1 MSLSHIVLVIGML
14 GCSCAAPPTRC
25 DLAVRDIDATVKA
38 FGEAHPK
45 QVYPRT
51 LAELT
56 AFAASRGRQ
65 LDLGAFAKITL
76 ERSAKSVSI
85 TYEERERHAGRRPR
99 FGGLYYD
106 YLH

>member
-1 MSLSHIVLVIGML
+1 MDGM
-14 GCSCAAPPTRC
+14 
-25 DLAVRDIDATVKA
+25 VKA

-45 QVYPRT
+45 QMYPRT
-51 LAELT
+51 LAELE
-56 AFAASRGRQ
+56 AFAASRGRP
-65 LDLGAFAKITL
+65 LDLGAFTKITL

-85 TYEERERHAGRRPR
+85 TYEERYARSAGRLPT